1 MNKVSNPDFWDNLYI
16 ENSAKW
22 DLGGPTPILKHH
34 LKHNKLIGD
43 VCVLGCGNGHDVIE
57 LSNNDLFVYAVDF
70 SIEAINNLKNKIPQ
84 ESKIKTLHMDIFDLS
99 KKYNNKFD
107 FIFEYTC
114 YCAIDPLR
122 REEYFDLVYNL
133 LKPNGILFGIFLPL
147 DKKEE
152 DGPPFSVSIDEILKY
167 TSNRLK
173 VLKNYY
179 SSKSIEPRK
188 GSEKVLILEKI

>member
-1 MNKVSNPDFWDNLYI
+1 MNKVSNPVFWDNLYL

-22 DLGGPTPILKHH
+22 DLGKSTPILKHH
-34 LKHNKLIGD
+34 LNHNKIIGD

-57 LSNNDLFVYAVDF
+57 LSNNNLTVYAVDF

-99 KKYNNKFD
+99 KKYKNKFN

-114 YCAIDPLR
+114 YCAIDPKK
-122 REEYFDLVYNL
+122 REEYFDLVYSIL
-133 LKPNGILFGIFLPL
+133 RPNGILFGIFLPL
-147 DKKEE
+147 GKE
-152 DGPPFSVSIDEILKY
+152 DVGGPPFSVSIDEILNY
-167 TSNRLK
+167 TSGRFK
-173 VLKNYY
+173 IFKNFF

-188 GSEKVLILEKI
+188 GSEKVLIFEKI

>member
-16 ENSAKW
+16 ENSARW

-57 LSNNDLFVYAVDF
+57 LSNNNLSVYAVDF

-99 KKYNNKFD
+99 KKYNDKFD

-114 YCAIDPLR
+114 YCAIDPVR

-188 GSEKVLILEKI
+188 GSEKVLIFQKI

>member
-188 GSEKVLILEKI
+188 GSEKVLIFEKI

>member
-16 ENSAKW
+16 ENSARW

-57 LSNNDLFVYAVDF
+57 LSNYNLSVYAVDF

-99 KKYNNKFD
+99 KKYNDKFD

-114 YCAIDPLR
+114 YCAIDPVR

-188 GSEKVLILEKI
+188 GSEKVLIFQKI